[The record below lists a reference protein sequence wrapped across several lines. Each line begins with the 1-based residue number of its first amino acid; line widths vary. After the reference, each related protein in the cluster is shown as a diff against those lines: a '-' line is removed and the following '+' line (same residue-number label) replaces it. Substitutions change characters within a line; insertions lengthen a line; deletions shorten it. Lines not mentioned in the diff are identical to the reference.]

1 MTKYVHIHAKCQAF
15 EIFEQVPEKKAVSR
29 LKNIRQNFE
38 ESSFRNR
45 RKFTDN
51 LVVKTIIVNP
61 ALPFVNF

>member
-45 RKFTDN
+45 IKFTDN

-61 ALPFVNF
+61 TLPFVNF